1 MAAYLDGNIDKVRE
15 TCRQLKPF
23 VGTKA
28 DELFQAYVAE
38 DETGRQQIQ
47 AYIDLLHV
55 KYLLR
60 NLDDPAAAL
69 IPPSPEQAT
78 GEYDI
83 APAVYGG
90 RDMAQFG
97 LREDEWIQHV
107 GIFGRTGAGKTN
119 LGFLILDQLVKKGK
133 PVLIFDWKR
142 NYRDLL
148 TKPEFRDAKVYTIGR
163 PIAPFI
169 FNPLIPPPGTNPKT
183 WLKKLNEVMAHA
195 YLLGN
200 GVLYLLQQTLDAV
213 YEDAGVYDGTVRTWP
228 TIQDVLAKA
237 QQLNARGRE
246 AGWLSSTLRA
256 LATLCFG
263 DMGDLVNQQAAPN
276 AAELLDGIVIL
287 ELDALTQQD
296 KVFFI
301 EALLLWIHHWRM
313 QEAGREKFKHAI
325 LIEEAHHVLSNER
338 RSLVGGQSVMEITF
352 REIRE
357 FGESLILLDQHPS
370 QISLPALG
378 NTYCTF
384 CLNLKHQKD
393 VGAMASAMLLDG
405 KEKDILGSLEVGQA
419 AVKLQGRI
427 PRPFM
432 IRIPHFTLEKG
443 SVTDDMI
450 QTESGTPSM
459 PAVTI
464 RTHTQT
470 TALPTASSAP
480 GAKCSAANQGHGTSE
495 IGFLTDVAS
504 YPESGVAARYKR
516 LGISVRQGQRLKAYL
531 VAGELIEEEET
542 RTSSGKLVRI
552 RLTEKGMAYIRA
564 SGVDDHASAKRP
576 EG

>member
-47 AYIDLLHV
+47 AYMDLLYV

-276 AAELLDGIVIL
+276 AAELLDSTVIL

-313 QEAGREKFKHAI
+313 QEPGREKFKHAI

-450 QTESGTPSM
+450 QTESGAPSM
-459 PAVTI
+459 PAVTM
-464 RTHTQT
+464 RAHAQT
-470 TALPTASSAP
+470 ATLTSVPSVA
-480 GAKCSAANQGHGTSE
+480 GAKCGAANQGHGTSE

-516 LGISVRQGQRLKAYL
+516 LAISVRQGQKLKAYL
-531 VAGELIEEEET
+531 AEDELIEEQET
-542 RTSSGKLVRI
+542 RTATGKLVRI
-552 RLTEKGMAYIRA
+552 RLTEKGRELITREA
-564 SGVDDHASAKRP
+564 SSGCDPSAQRQS
-576 EG
+576 